1 MRIFIACADE
11 RLRLALLMLLDHEPG
26 MVVVGM
32 SDRLPGL
39 LAQLQGSQPDVLLL
53 DWELSDQ
60 PMTDLLTDVHNLERR
75 PETIVLSTRPQ
86 EKENIM
92 AAGAYYLICED
103 APPDKLL
110 PVLNDIRLS
119 QTKNN
124 NQ

>member
-1 MRIFIACADE
+1 
-11 RLRLALLMLLDHEPG
+11 
-26 MVVVGM
+26 
-32 SDRLPGL
+32 
-39 LAQLQGSQPDVLLL
+39 
-53 DWELSDQ
+53 
-60 PMTDLLTDVHNLERR
+60 MTDLLTDVHNLERR

-92 AAGAYYLICED
+92 AAGAYYLICKN

-119 QTKNN
+119 QAKNN